1 LFDLV
6 IFVYFLEKADA
17 FVGRHRPYVT
27 GRTPLE
33 TAYPAFS

>member
-1 LFDLV
+1 MLPRDTRAAK
-6 IFVYFLEKADA
+6 EKADA